1 MHSYISDTIT
11 STTKF
16 IEKNAVKVVLIGQ
29 TGAGKTSLLRTVQ
42 RQEATLTNAAES
54 TVGVELTVVNVPVDP
69 NILCY
74 MYDFGGQE
82 DYVPLHQVLITPH
95 SLFPLIIDLED
106 FQKNMDNEEFLK
118 ANIGHFYF
126 TFSQRVLSPVLQVVG
141 TKSDRLSTEQIDECK
156 KKILEKLQD
165 FEDTEKHI
173 LEKRKDDLN
182 DSLQDENR
190 IYGLSNQ
197 ELEDK
202 IAVVQNLLDNRPILP
217 KDVIVVSSKNFD
229 GIKEWMEDIKEQ
241 VERHTNKFPSMSLP
255 QTWLSLSDTLSA
267 MKGDNSIS
275 VNLDEFKDICKS
287 FGITKQE
294 EIDGVVHHLR
304 IIGQILFYENNI
316 KLKDVIFINPEKVLN
331 SLSAVYSHEHKEDTF
346 WNENK
351 KMQVLQK
358 SHRSLFQGHGIA
370 SKSLMHTFLQT
381 KGIKSK
387 FGSFIDLMVQINLCF
402 KLLHNDS
409 NLELVDEENYIIPSL
424 LKDKTTTQMEEMWPS
439 TPQNGTNEI
448 KLALDLATQ
457 ITPDGIF
464 EKITARINPHLK
476 RRYDRA
482 KCTVAE
488 FNEFGD
494 TFKFDMETKE
504 SGPRMIMG
512 IRHGT
517 GRHGT
522 ASDFTKI
529 ILIQMIDV
537 LSDFPTIPWEIF
549 TLCTTCEKMTS
560 TDCHLLP
567 VDVCLFSN
575 RDIRSHSCRQC
586 KEQYD
591 IRTGLPITKGK
602 WKK

>member
-1 MHSYISDTIT
+1 M
-11 STTKF
+11 
-16 IEKNAVKVVLIGQ
+16 KVVLIGQ

-42 RQEATLTNAAES
+42 RMKATWTNVAER
-54 TVGVELTVVNVPVDP
+54 TVGVELTVVNVHVGT

-82 DYVPLHQVLITPH
+82 DYAPLHQVLITPH

-106 FQKNMDNEEFLK
+106 FEKNMDNEEFFK

-126 TFSQRVLSPVLQVVG
+126 TFSQRVLSPVLQIVG
-141 TKSDRLSTEQIDECK
+141 TKIDLLSTEQIDECK
-156 KKILEKLQD
+156 KKILEKLRD
-165 FEDTEKHI
+165 FEDTEKQM

-182 DSLQDENR
+182 DSLQDVENR

-197 ELEDK
+197 ELTDK

-217 KDVIVVSSKNFD
+217 KDVIVVSSKTFD
-229 GIKEWMEDIKEQ
+229 GIKEWLEDIKEQ

-255 QTWLSLSDTLSA
+255 QTWLSLSDKLSA

-275 VNLDEFKDICKS
+275 VNLDEFKDVCKS

-331 SLSAVYSHEHKEDTF
+331 SLSAVYSHEHKVDKF

-370 SKSLMHTFLQT
+370 SKSLMHTFLQM

-409 NLELVDEENYIIPSL
+409 NLELVDDENYIIPSL
-424 LKDKTTTQMEEMWPS
+424 LKDKTTTQMAEMWPS
-439 TPQNGTNEI
+439 TTQSGINEI
-448 KLALDLATQ
+448 KLALDLTTQ

-482 KCTVAE
+482 KCTIAE

-504 SGPRMIMG
+504 SGPIMIMG
-512 IRHGT
+512 IRHGA

-549 TLCTTCEKMTS
+549 TLCTLCEKMRS

-575 RDIRSHSCRQC
+575 RDTRSTHSCRQC
-586 KEQYD
+586 NGRYD
-591 IRTGLPITKGK
+591 VRTGLPITKGK